1 MDQTNISPMHLLKQ
15 SFEDPSMARA
25 AYDVLE
31 LSTKQHPGLKRL
43 AKMGA
48 RALSAPFCCISLI
61 DPAFNTFRLIHNI
74 DSEKQ
79 AVPLSLDVEESL
91 CQYTLCGDFVAI
103 NDIRDFN
110 SPAALS
116 IFSEWGFQSYLGAP
130 IRVDGG
136 AVIGAYCILDYR
148 PRSWSK
154 HDREL
159 LMELAASVETEINYQ
174 VCLDRIA
181 HENEARDRVISM
193 LAHDLRTPL
202 NIIQNNAELV
212 LLEECDTSLMKD
224 CAASILRSCD
234 QSTHLIENFLDWK
247 LSTLGPSDKIG
258 KDSFDVVA
266 MARNCI
272 FDFTKIHGEIFR
284 LSFNSQPIV
293 GEYNQYAIKRSMENL
308 INNAIKYGDTSRPIS
323 LIVNKTSQEM
333 LEISVHNYGNPL
345 SEEEIKHIFNPYY
358 RSNDAKKKKAKGWG
372 LGLALVSAV
381 ALAHS
386 GRAEATSSEAE
397 GTSFKM
403 ILPLREN
410 QQDRPDYV
418 H

>member
-1 MDQTNISPMHLLKQ
+1 MAQTNATPMHLLRE
-15 SFEDPSMARA
+15 SLEDPTRARA

-31 LSTKQHPGLKRL
+31 LGSRQHPSLKRL
-43 AKMGA
+43 TKLGA
-48 RALSAPFCCISLI
+48 RALSAPFCCISMI
-61 DPAFNTFRLIHNI
+61 DPDFHTFRLIHNF
-74 DSEKQ
+74 DTESQ
-79 AVPLSLDVEESL
+79 AVPLTMDVDESL

-103 NDIRDFN
+103 NDLRDFN
-110 SPAALS
+110 SAAAMS
-116 IFSEWGFQSYLGAP
+116 IFNEWGFQSYLGAP
-130 IRVDGG
+130 IQVEGG
-136 AVIGAYCILDYR
+136 VVIGAFCILDYR

-154 HDREL
+154 HDRDL
-159 LMELAASVETEINYQ
+159 LIELAQSVETEINYQ

-272 FDFTKIHGEIFR
+272 FDFTKIHGELFR
-284 LSFNSQPIV
+284 LTFNSQPII
-293 GEYNQYAIKRSMENL
+293 GEYNQYAIKRCMDNL
-308 INNAIKYGDTSRPIS
+308 LNNAIKYSDTSRPIS
-323 LIVNKTSQEM
+323 LVVNKTREST
-333 LEISVHNYGNPL
+333 LEISVHNFGNPL
-345 SEEEIKHIFNPYY
+345 CEEELKHIFNPYY

-372 LGLALVSAV
+372 LGLALVSSV
-381 ALAHS
+381 ALAHG
-386 GRAEATSSEAE
+386 GRAEATSSVSE
-397 GTSFKM
+397 GTRFKL
-403 ILPLREN
+403 ILPLGEVA
-410 QQDRPDYV
+410 PDPLA
-418 H
+418 HLH

>member
-1 MDQTNISPMHLLKQ
+1 MPTVQTNISPLTMLRQ
-15 SFEDPSMARA
+15 SLEDPSRARA

-31 LSTKQHPGLKRL
+31 LSTTQHPALKRL
-43 AKMGA
+43 AKMGSQVM
-48 RALSAPFCCISLI
+48 SAPFCCISII
-61 DPAFNTFRLIHNI
+61 DPEFNTFRLVHNL
-74 DSEKQ
+74 DHNLEE
-79 AVPLSLDVEESL
+79 VPLSLEIEESL

-103 NDIRDFN
+103 NDIREFN

-116 IFSEWGFQSYLGAP
+116 IFSMWGFQSYLGTP
-130 IRVDGG
+130 IKVDGG
-136 AVIGAYCILDYR
+136 AVIGALCILDYR
-148 PRSWSK
+148 PREWTQK
-154 HDREL
+154 ERDL
-159 LMELAASVETEINYQ
+159 LSEFGSSVETEINYQ

-181 HENEARDRVISM
+181 HENESRDRVISM

-284 LSFNSQPIV
+284 LSFNARPIV
-293 GEYNQYAIKRSMENL
+293 GEYNQYAIKRSMDNL
-308 INNAIKYGDTSRPIS
+308 INNAIKYGDISRPIS
-323 LIVNKTSQEM
+323 LIVNKTAEGM

-345 SEEEIKHIFNPYY
+345 TEEEIKHIFNPYY
-358 RSNDAKKKKAKGWG
+358 RSNDARKKKAKGWG

-386 GRAEATSSEAE
+386 GRAEATSSEDE
-397 GTSFKM
+397 GTSFKI
-403 ILPLREN
+403 ILPLGEN
-410 QQDRPDYV
+410 HQKL

>member
-1 MDQTNISPMHLLKQ
+1 MIETKITPFNKVRDSL
-15 SFEDPSMARA
+15 EDPSMARA

-31 LSTKQHPGLKRL
+31 LSTKQHPALKRL
-43 AKMGA
+43 SKLGG
-48 RALSAPFCCISLI
+48 RALSAPFCCISII
-61 DPAFNTFRLIHNI
+61 DPEFNTFRLVHNF
-74 DSEKQ
+74 DSETQ
-79 AVPLSLDVEESL
+79 AVPLELDVDESI
-91 CQYTLCGDFVAI
+91 CQYTLCGDLVAI
-103 NDIRDFN
+103 NDLREFN

-116 IFSEWGFQSYLGAP
+116 IFSEWGFQSYIGTPL
-130 IRVDGG
+130 RVDGG
-136 AVIGAYCILDYR
+136 GVIGSFCVLDYR
-148 PRSWSK
+148 ARSWCK

-159 LMELAASVETEINYQ
+159 LVELAASVETEINYQ
-174 VCLDRIA
+174 ICLDRIA

-234 QSTHLIENFLDWK
+234 QSTHMIENFLDWK

-258 KDSFDVVA
+258 KNSFDVVA

-293 GEYNQYAIKRSMENL
+293 GEYNQYAIKRSMDNL

-323 LIVNKTSQEM
+323 LIVNKTREGT

-345 SEEEIKHIFNPYY
+345 TDEELKHIFNPYY
-358 RSNDAKKKKAKGWG
+358 RSSDAKKKKAKGWG
-372 LGLALVSAV
+372 LGLALVSSV

-386 GRAEATSSEAE
+386 GRAEATSSISG
-397 GTSFKM
+397 GTTFKI
-403 ILPLREN
+403 ILPLEEIPKE
-410 QQDRPDYV
+410 QGKLI